1 MAAID
6 LRRPDKPHEATRMSD
21 EQDPSDTAGAEGNR
35 AFLSKHAAPGRIG
48 LCAGGDGLSK
58 LIRKAQA
65 PLTGDGHRSLWSHA
79 FLFSEHRSDGQW
91 WVIESDLDLRYK
103 QMRLGVQ
110 ENRLSRYFDA
120 GEFPNV
126 AVLDFGLDAAQTRQ
140 VLTAGLDL
148 LSGLTS
154 YSLSELV
161 GTMLAMYSTRLRQR
175 DNLLAKEGALY
186 CSAMVQH
193 CYAAAGIELL
203 PGVSGKNL
211 APHDLADSPLPH
223 TAHRLVRDLGV
234 STLRTFAHS
243 AEALLATPV
252 DELF

>member
-1 MAAID
+1 
-6 LRRPDKPHEATRMSD
+6 MSD
-21 EQDPSDTAGAEGNR
+21 DTDTQTSNA
-35 AFLSKHAAPGRIG
+35 AFIERHAAAGRIG
-48 LCAGGDGLSK
+48 LCAGGDVLSN
-58 LIRKAQA
+58 LIRQAQA
-65 PLTGDGHRSLWSHA
+65 PLTDDGHRSLWSHA
-79 FLFSEHRSDGQW
+79 FVFSERRSDGQW

-110 ENRLSRYFDA
+110 ENRVERYFDA
-120 GEFPNV
+120 ATFPNI
-126 AVLDFGLDAAQTRQ
+126 AILDFGLDDAQTRQ
-140 VLTAGLDL
+140 VITAGLDL

-154 YSLSELV
+154 YSLSELI
-161 GTMLAMYSTRLRQR
+161 GTMFAMHSRRLRKR

-193 CYAAAGIELL
+193 CYAAAGVHLL
-203 PGVSGKNL
+203 PGVSGKNI

-223 TAHRLVRDLGV
+223 RAHRLVRDLGV
-234 STLRTFAHS
+234 SRLRELAHS